1 MNITPVALRNGWL
14 MREDVLFVTVM
25 WLIKISDL
33 QNLPY
38 IDVVNKV
45 ISK

>member
-1 MNITPVALRNGWL
+1 MNIIPVALKNGWL
-14 MREDVLFVTVM
+14 RREDVLFATVM

-33 QNLPY
+33 QNLQY